1 MRSIW
6 KGHIRFSM
14 VTIPVRVYNALE
26 TGEQI
31 RFNQIH
37 RECNGPVGYRKYCKK
52 CDATLESQDIVKGYQ
67 YEPEHYVVM
76 EDDDFQKVKLKST
89 KILDIEAFVSVD
101 EVAPTLFE
109 LPYFA
114 GPDGPVSGKSYSL
127 LVQALRESRKVAVG
141 KLILRDRED
150 VVLIA
155 PEGEGLL
162 FYRLRYPNELRK
174 MQDVP
179 QLGELPTTK
188 KEEQKLALSLIETM
202 TRPLAEV
209 ELKDGYQ
216 GALKELIEAKIAGQ
230 EIVVMEEEE
239 ETPVDIMTA
248 LKASIEKARSEA
260 KGMAAATG
268 KKAREA
274 GVTPASEETRPA
286 KKSRKK
292 AAG

>member
-52 CDATLESQDIVKGYQ
+52 CDATLESQDIVKGFQ
-67 YEPEHYVVM
+67 YEPDHYVVM

-109 LPYFA
+109 QPYFA

-155 PEGEGLL
+155 PEADGLL
-162 FYRLRYPNELRK
+162 FYRLRYPGELRK
-174 MQDVP
+174 MKDVP
-179 QLGELPTTK
+179 QLGDLPATK

-202 TRPLAEV
+202 TRPLSELD
-209 ELKDGYQ
+209 LKDGYQ

-248 LKASIEKARSEA
+248 LKASIEKARSETR
-260 KGMAAATG
+260 GMAVATG
-268 KKAREA
+268 KKTGRDQAAVVESEKKPAR
-274 GVTPASEETRPA
+274 
-286 KKSRKK
+286 KSRKK
-292 AAG
+292 AV